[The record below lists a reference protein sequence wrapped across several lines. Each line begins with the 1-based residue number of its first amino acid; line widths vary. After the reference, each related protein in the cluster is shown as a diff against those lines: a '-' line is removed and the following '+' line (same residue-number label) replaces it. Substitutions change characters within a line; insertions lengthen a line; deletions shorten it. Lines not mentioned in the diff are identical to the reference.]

1 MISLFWW
8 HQYSAFI
15 LLGLI
20 NIIYSWA
27 ISFLVQLFVFL
38 WFLYLLFYTS
48 IINICPNCFAVLLL
62 STSEHIKSSLEL
74 SVPLL
79 QPGLVALGLLYRRQ
93 PWTSLYHRLWKFPYL
108 CSLWIPYSL
117 CPIILLGLYL
127 HFGETYSLVAS
138 QGKGCERNLW
148 DPVLKCLYF
157 TLAIDL
163 WFGGAWNS

>member
-1 MISLFWW
+1 MIPPFCW
-8 HQYSAFI
+8 HQYSAFT

-38 WFLYLLFYTS
+38 GFLYLLFYTS
-48 IINICPNCFAVLLL
+48 VINTCPNSFTVLLL
-62 STSEHIKSSLEL
+62 STTEHIKSSLEP

-79 QPGLVALGLLYRRQ
+79 QPGLVTLVLLFSHQ
-93 PWTSLYHRLWKFPYL
+93 PWTLFHHHLWKSPHL

-127 HFGETYSLVAS
+127 NFVETHSLVAS
-138 QGKGCERNLW
+138 QGKGHERNVW

-163 WFGGAWNS
+163 